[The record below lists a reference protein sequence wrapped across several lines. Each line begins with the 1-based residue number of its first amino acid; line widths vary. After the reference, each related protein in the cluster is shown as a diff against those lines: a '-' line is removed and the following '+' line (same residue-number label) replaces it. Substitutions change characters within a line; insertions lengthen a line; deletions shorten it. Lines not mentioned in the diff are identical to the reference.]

1 MRTTH
6 RRRTTALAATG
17 AAALALVLTACGGN
31 PADSGTAAAPA
42 PTTAAQ
48 STPAAT
54 GATPTSAGTAAG
66 TAPNTAAPSGAKT
79 GTGAGAGT
87 STPST
92 RPTGATQAPA
102 DPAAASAP
110 LCAVKDV
117 AISAALQDGPPYT
130 HLVLTAKNTS
140 GHSCRLSEYPRI
152 RFLESH
158 RENVPAVAKSRPA
171 APVVLTAGAPA
182 YALVKLSDG
191 GVHENNEP
199 VTAFSVALDGGSGP
213 ATVKAPGNGGIAVDP
228 AAWATGYWTYE
239 LRNGADDF

>member
-17 AAALALVLTACGGN
+17 TAALALVLTACGGN

-54 GATPTSAGTAAG
+54 GATTTSAG

-79 GTGAGAGT
+79 GAGAGT
-87 STPST
+87 STPSA
-92 RPTGATQAPA
+92 RPTGATLAPA